1 MQNARSTRQSSATT
15 TRSSSPSSTSHLL
28 PFHSRLASPDL
39 ASAPSS
45 LSPSPHASYDVSPDP
60 NASTGADLDDDKEI
74 ERTIA
79 YLEASTTERS
89 SGPSGLALFLRRLS
103 VRNLSRRAVLVA
115 LVGVAALLTL
125 AGAARTDEAGER
137 IGWNSV
143 GRAREVLGGLARTP
157 SGLKSAVYDR
167 WSALKW
173 SRLGAAEE
181 DMLFD
186 ELDLSQLLNYDGP
199 AATLKEQLKDGIR
212 YVTASAYGGHA
223 NQMIGIQKLLYFAKL
238 TNRVA
243 IIPTL
248 WPIHI
253 DGAQPANISDFYDL
267 DRFWHESHI
276 AAVEMSRIKA
286 PDLSGS
292 LPQNENLSCWSI
304 QEATVGFPNLASWS
318 FDFHDIWVNYWPLP
332 PLARSLGGF
341 DIAFDALRVFDF
353 DEANRREWVAKVERE
368 HLPQRPLP
376 EGVKEFKGNTLDNFK
391 EGMNTSVTDPPDDQI
406 MCFDNTLFMGPI
418 MFPELPVSATPL
430 EPGAPGEGLSWANVG
445 RYMHFNSRVEE
456 IVDDYLM
463 RLFDVSKPSKV
474 PPFISIHLRRGDFL
488 QFRGAYT
495 DLDNYKVAL
504 GRVQAALQARLDDP
518 DGWTGPGKSAFRSF
532 GIKAKD
538 YAVVCT
544 TDEKGDSDFVK
555 EVRGLGWKVIDHDAC
570 ETKEKYGAWWP
581 TIIDSAVLARG
592 RSFVGTDRSTYSH
605 LAGLRV
611 KYWQGGLVELT
622 EEV

>member
-1 MQNARSTRQSSATT
+1 MQETRPTRQSLAAT
-15 TRSSSPSSTSHLL
+15 TRSSSPSSTTRLL
-28 PFHSRLASPDL
+28 PLHSRLPSPDF
-39 ASAPSS
+39 ASASSS

-60 NASTGADLDDDKEI
+60 NALTGTDYDDEKEI

-79 YLEASTTERS
+79 YLEASTTARS

-103 VRNLSRRAVLVA
+103 VRNLSRKAVLAA
-115 LVGVAALLTL
+115 LVGVAALLAL
-125 AGAARTDEAGER
+125 AGAAHGDEAGER

-143 GRAREVLGGLARTP
+143 GRAKEVFGGLAKTP
-157 SGLKSAVYDR
+157 SGIKSAVYDR

-186 ELDLSQLLNYDGP
+186 ELDLSQLLNYDAP
-199 AATLKEQLKDGIR
+199 APTLREQLKDGIR

-276 AAVEMSRIKA
+276 AAVEMSRVKA
-286 PDLSGS
+286 PDFAGS
-292 LPQNENLSCWSI
+292 LPQNENISCWSI

-353 DEANRREWVAKVERE
+353 DDANRREWIAKVQRE
-368 HLPQRPLP
+368 HLPQRPLS

-391 EGMNTSVTDPPDDQI
+391 EGMNTSATDPPDDQI

-430 EPGAPGEGLSWANVG
+430 EPGAAGEGLSWANVG

-474 PPFISIHLRRGDFL
+474 PPYISIHLRRGDFL
-488 QFRGAYT
+488 QFRGSYT

-555 EVRGLGWKVIDHDAC
+555 EVRALGWKVIDHDAL
-570 ETKEKYGAWWP
+570 ETKEKLGAWWP
-581 TIIDSAVLARG
+581 TIIDSAILARG

-611 KYWQGGLVELT
+611 K
-622 EEV
+622 